1 MSGTSMDAIDSAVL
15 RCPESGEVELI
26 ATREHA
32 LDDAVR
38 HSIDAIS
45 HPGDNEIDRMGRLD
59 RTLGYL
65 FAEATNLLLEQ
76 CGLSSADIVAIGSH
90 GQTVRHRPPGA
101 FPNAAESYTLQLGDP
116 NTIAEETGITTIADF
131 RRRDLAAGG
140 EGAPLAPAFHA
151 HAFGKPGADRAIVNI
166 GGIANVTLLQGHEL
180 AQGFDTGPGNTLM
193 DGWHNLHRGGAL
205 DSGGRWADSGS
216 VVTPL
221 LQALLKHPYF
231 ARTGPRSTGKEAFH
245 LNWLNE
251 VLADRQVP
259 AEDVQATL
267 LELTAITIANAI
279 QQGQPTTETVYVC
292 GGGVH
297 NEVLMRRLGALL
309 SPLTVASTAQ
319 LGIGPDWVEAATFAW
334 LAHQTVQ
341 GNPGNAPVVTGAAGE
356 RILGAIYQK

>member
-1 MSGTSMDAIDSAVL
+1 MDAIDSAVL
-15 RCPESGEVELI
+15 RCTQSGEVELI

-32 LDDAVR
+32 LDAAVR
-38 HSIDAIS
+38 HAIDAIS

-59 RTLGYL
+59 RILGSL

-76 CGLSSADIVAIGSH
+76 SGLSSADIVAIGSH

-101 FPNAAESYTLQLGDP
+101 FPDAAESYTLQLGDP

-131 RRRDLAAGG
+131 RRRDIAAGG

-151 HAFGKPGADRAIVNI
+151 HAFGKQDADRAIVNI
-166 GGIANVTLLQGHEL
+166 GGIANVTLLHGHEL
-180 AQGFDTGPGNTLM
+180 VRGFDIGPGNTLM
-193 DGWHNLHRGGAL
+193 DGWHSLHRGEAL
-205 DSGGRWADSGS
+205 DRGGRWAGSGS
-216 VVTPL
+216 VVTAL
-221 LQALLKHPYF
+221 LQALLEHPYF

-297 NEVLMRRLGALL
+297 NEVLMRRLEALL
-309 SPLTVASTAQ
+309 SPVPVASTAQ

-334 LAHQTVQ
+334 LAYQTLQ
-341 GNPGNAPVVTGAAGE
+341 GKPGNAPVVTGAAGT